1 MTESDL
7 ERIAV
12 VPGRP
17 LPSAFK
23 EMMLNLPQSL
33 IDAAAMTG
41 PDRNG
46 SVDSMVITPNAD

>member
-1 MTESDL
+1 MTEADL

-12 VPGRP
+12 ASGRP

-23 EMMLNLPQSL
+23 GMMLNSPQSL
-33 IDAAAMTG
+33 IDAATMTG
-41 PDRNG
+41 PDGNG